1 MEYQKITNLVDDTTN
16 QPSKFRTRDWVE
28 INDESKGRYDNS
40 NFRFKTTPI
49 RSSLCDYSDAYTLV
63 KETITVRN
71 MATASATV
79 NDTNKKV
86 ILKNFAPFTG
96 CVKIDD
102 AQKIGVLMP
111 MYNLMEYSEAYS
123 KTSESLQQCNTENL

>member
-1 MEYQKITNLVDDTTN
+1 
-16 QPSKFRTRDWVE
+16 
-28 INDESKGRYDNS
+28 
-40 NFRFKTTPI
+40 
-49 RSSLCDYSDAYTLV
+49 
-63 KETITVRN
+63 

-86 ILKNFAPFTG
+86 ILKTFAPFTG

-111 MYNLMEYSEAYS
+111 MYNLMEYREAYS

>member
-16 QPSKFRTRDWVE
+16 QPSKFRTRDWVK

-40 NFRFKTTPI
+40 NIRFKTTPI

-86 ILKNFAPFTG
+86 ILKHFAPFTG

-102 AQKIGVLMP
+102 AQ
-111 MYNLMEYSEAYS
+111 
-123 KTSESLQQCNTENL
+123 